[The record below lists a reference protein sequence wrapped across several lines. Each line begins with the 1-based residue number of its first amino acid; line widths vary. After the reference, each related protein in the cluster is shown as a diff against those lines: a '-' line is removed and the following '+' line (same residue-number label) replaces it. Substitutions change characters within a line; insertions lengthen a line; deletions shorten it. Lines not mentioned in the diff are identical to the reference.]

1 MRVLDL
7 LYIIHIYLTSIDN
20 FIQETKLKNI
30 MQHIKD
36 QNWSNI
42 SHQCECPPI
51 QDQFWSK
58 IAIKE
63 SRNKVA

>member
-36 QNWSNI
+36 QNRSNI
-42 SHQCECPPI
+42 SHQYECFPI
-51 QDQFWSK
+51 
-58 IAIKE
+58 
-63 SRNKVA
+63 